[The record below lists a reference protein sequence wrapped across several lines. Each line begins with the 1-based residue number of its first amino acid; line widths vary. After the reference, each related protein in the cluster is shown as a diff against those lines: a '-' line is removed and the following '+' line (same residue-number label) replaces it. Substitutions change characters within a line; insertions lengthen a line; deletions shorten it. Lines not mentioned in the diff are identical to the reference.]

1 MINKLTAQELFNQTK
16 DYFLANENP
25 DIVKKYSKYFKTG
38 YDAYGV
44 SQDLLQSYYK
54 EIIADT
60 GLTLDFYLETCR
72 LLVETGKYEDTNLAC
87 LFVKK
92 HSKQYSPAIFEE
104 ISHWF
109 DIGIN
114 NWAHTDYIC
123 GEILS
128 VFLIKSIVSLDSFAQ
143 WRFAKNSFKRRA
155 VPVAMIKLMKTSK
168 NYRQYYEF
176 IEPMMLDPVREV
188 QQGLGWFLREVWKK
202 NPLETEEFLLKWKNR
217 APRLIYQYAT
227 EKMSKEQKERFR
239 RDKS

>member
-1 MINKLTAQELFNQTK
+1 MTALELFNQIRT
-16 DYFLANENP
+16 FFEANSNQEL
-25 DIVKKYSKYFKTG
+25 VKKYSRYFKTG

-44 SQDLLQSYYK
+44 SQELLHGYLD
-54 EIIADT
+54 EILSDKS
-60 GLTLDFYLETCR
+60 LSLNFLLETGR
-72 LLVETGKYEDTNLAC
+72 LLVSTGKYEDTFLAC
-87 LFVKK
+87 LFITK
-92 HSKQYSPAIFEE
+92 HKKQYSPAIFDE

-128 VFLIKSIVSLDSFAQ
+128 VFLLKSIVPLESFAK

-168 NYRQYYEF
+168 NYQQYYEF
-176 IEPMMLDPVREV
+176 LEPMMLDPVREV

-202 NPLETEEFLLKWKNR
+202 NPTETEEFLLKWKNK

-227 EKMSKEQKERFR
+227 EKMSKEEKERFR
-239 RDKS
+239 REKS